1 MTMFEAIFTFVFS
14 WEFLTG
20 LFVGLLG
27 GAGLMRNSKRANEAW
42 DQLRERLDRAE
53 AEVRRLRER
62 KGE

>member
-1 MTMFEAIFTFVFS
+1 MTMFEAIIAFVFS
-14 WEFLTG
+14 WAFIAG

-27 GAGLMRNSKRANEAW
+27 GAGLMRNSKRANAAW